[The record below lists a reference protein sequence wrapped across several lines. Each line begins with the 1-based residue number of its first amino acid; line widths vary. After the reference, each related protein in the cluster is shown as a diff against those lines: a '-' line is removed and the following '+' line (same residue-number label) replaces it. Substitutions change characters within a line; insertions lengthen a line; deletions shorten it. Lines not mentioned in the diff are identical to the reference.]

1 MKDVDQY
8 KDKLLETLDFAIN
21 ASTGKDNYMVGFR
34 NALRYAKSLVDGKEP
49 EFEHCEED

>member
-8 KDKLLETLDFAIN
+8 KDKLLKTLDFAID
-21 ASTGKDNYMVGFR
+21 ASTGKDVYMVGFR

-49 EFEHCEED
+49 EFENCKKE